1 MSIKIRIAQIEDVED
16 ILRIY
21 APYVLNTNITFEY
34 NVPTLDEMK
43 ARMQKT
49 LETYPYLVAL
59 DDERIIGYAY
69 ASPFHSR
76 AAYQWGS
83 ELSIYLDQHYHGQ
96 SIGKKLYSVLLA
108 LLKCMNVQNVYAC
121 ITHPNEKSE
130 KFHAFFDF
138 QMVGCF
144 HRAGYKMG
152 NWHDVIWMEKAID
165 HQQHVEALI
174 PFSQLTHEQIESCLA
189 LCYDK

>member
-1 MSIKIRIAQIEDVED
+1 MSIKIRVAQIEDVSE

-34 NVPTLDEMK
+34 DVPSLKEMQT
-43 ARMQKT
+43 RIQQT
-49 LETYPYLVAL
+49 LERYPYLVAL
-59 DDERIIGYAY
+59 EDEHIIGYAY

-108 LLKCMNVQNVYAC
+108 ILQCMNVQNVYAC

-130 KFHAFFDF
+130 RFHNSFGF

-152 NWHDVIWMEKAID
+152 QWHDVIWMEKALD
-165 HQQHVEALI
+165 YQQHVKELI
-174 PFSQLTHEQIESCLA
+174 PFSKLTREQIESCLA